1 MRDLMHKELISKKSF
16 LYNEKTIYYFVKNI
30 EWQEV
35 RGKEMASALI
45 VVCDENDTQNDVFAV
60 YDERYKVMYAIPDDV
75 KRWYEEY
82 LSEKS
87 H

>member
-1 MRDLMHKELISKKSF
+1 M
-16 LYNEKTIYYFVKNI
+16 YYFVKNI
-30 EWQEV
+30 ELKEV

-60 YDERYKVMYAIPDDV
+60 YDERRKVMYAMPDDV

-82 LSEKS
+82 LSEKNIKMKS
-87 H
+87 FSI